1 MLSKRTLHFLSQ
13 LPRPFQESSA
23 RLCPSLSSLCKGA
36 ATVFLSNI
44 RILGSSGFLLSSS
57 DPQKSVKAGT
67 VSTCIAHPAVL
78 FVTILLKTLK
88 HSPAPGIN
96 PGSPGW
102 QARTVPAEPLWP
114 ALKQLLDPQR
124 EALSMSSAE
133 QKGLSDSGEEPR
145 GEAAAPHHGMGHPE
159 AAGEHALEPP
169 APTHA
174 SASAPSRP
182 APEAQLLPF
191 PQELAGRSAGGSS
204 PEGGED
210 SDREDGN
217 YCPPVKRERTSSLT
231 HFPPS
236 QSVSKNNVFMP
247 STFCESSA
255 GNSDSEPEEK
265 SSGFRLKPPTL
276 IHGQAPSAGLPS
288 QKPKEQQRSVL
299 RPAVLQ
305 APQPKALSQT
315 VPSSGT
321 NGVSVPADC
330 TGEATSA
337 SPDNPARRS
346 PSESADE
353 TQAPEEKEPQKNE
366 SSNTSEEENC
376 EKKEQFT
383 QQAFIFGQNLRDRV
397 KLINENSEVAD
408 MENAGHPGSETP
420 TATNYFLQYISS
432 SSENST
438 SSADAS
444 SNKFVFGQ
452 NMSERVLSPP
462 KLNEVGS
469 DANRETSAAE
479 SGSEP
484 TSQEATPE
492 KANNI
497 SESLAESAAAYTK
510 ATARKCL
517 LEKVEVIT
525 GEEAESNVL
534 QIQCKLFVF
543 DKTSQSWVERGRGL
557 LRLNDMASADD
568 GTLQSRLVM
577 RTQGSLRLILN
588 TKLWAQMQIDKAS
601 EKSVRI
607 TATDAEGQGVKVF
620 LVSASSKDTGQLYA
634 ALHHRILALRSRVEQ
649 ELEAKAP
656 APEPGVAPSNE
667 EDDSD
672 DDDDVLAPSGATG
685 GGAGDE
691 GDGQTTGST

>member
-1 MLSKRTLHFLSQ
+1 MADLANEGLAAGCGLLKAPAAFWPFFAA
-13 LPRPFQESSA
+13 LPERETD
-23 RLCPSLSSLCKGA
+23 RLCESPPPRSADIPPERFRQEKPAIAPPVFVFQKDKG
-36 ATVFLSNI
+36 
-44 RILGSSGFLLSSS
+44 
-57 DPQKSVKAGT
+57 QK
-67 VSTCIAHPAVL
+67 
-78 FVTILLKTLK
+78 
-88 HSPAPGIN
+88 
-96 PGSPGW
+96 
-102 QARTVPAEPLWP
+102 
-114 ALKQLLDPQR
+114 
-124 EALSMSSAE
+124 SSAE
-133 QKGLSDSGEEPR
+133 QKDLSDSGEEPR
-145 GEAAAPHHGMGHPE
+145 GEAEAPHHGTGHPE
-159 AAGEHALEPP
+159 SAGEHALEPP
-169 APTHA
+169 APA
-174 SASAPSRP
+174 SASAST
-182 APEAQLLPF
+182 PEAQLLPF
-191 PQELAGRSAGGSS
+191 PRELAGRPAGGSS

-231 HFPPS
+231 QFPPS

-247 STFCESSA
+247 STFCEPSA

-321 NGVSVPADC
+321 NGVSIPADC
-330 TGEATSA
+330 TGAVTAT

-346 PSESADE
+346 PSDE
-353 TQAPEEKEPQKNE
+353 VRALELT
-366 SSNTSEEENC
+366 
-376 EKKEQFT
+376 
-383 QQAFIFGQNLRDRV
+383 
-397 KLINENSEVAD
+397 NENTEVAD
-408 MENAGHPGSETP
+408 MENAGHPSSETP
-420 TATNYFLQYISS
+420 AATNYFLQYISS
-432 SSENST
+432 SLDNST
-438 SSADAS
+438 NSADTA

-462 KLNEVGS
+462 KLNEVSS
-469 DANRETSAAE
+469 DATRENAAAE
-479 SGSEP
+479 SGSESS
-484 TSQEATPE
+484 SQEATPE
-492 KANNI
+492 K
-497 SESLAESAAAYTK
+497 ESLAESAAAYTK

-543 DKTSQSWVERGRGL
+543 DKASQSWVERGRGL
-557 LRLNDMASADD
+557 LRLNDMASTDD

-601 EKSVRI
+601 EKSIRI
-607 TATDAEGQGVKVF
+607 TAMDTEDQGVKVF
-620 LVSASSKDTGQLYA
+620 LISASSKDTGQLYA

-649 ELEAKAP
+649 EQEAKMP
-656 APEPGVAPSNE
+656 APEPGAAPSNE
-667 EDDSD
+667 DDSD
-672 DDDDVLAPSGATG
+672 EDVLAPSGATG
-685 GGAGDE
+685 GGAGEE
-691 GDGQTTGST
+691 GEGQTAGST

>member
-1 MLSKRTLHFLSQ
+1 MADLANEEKPAIAPPVFV
-13 LPRPFQESSA
+13 FQKD
-23 RLCPSLSSLCKGA
+23 KG
-36 ATVFLSNI
+36 
-44 RILGSSGFLLSSS
+44 
-57 DPQKSVKAGT
+57 QKS
-67 VSTCIAHPAVL
+67 P
-78 FVTILLKTLK
+78 
-88 HSPAPGIN
+88 
-96 PGSPGW
+96 
-102 QARTVPAEPLWP
+102 
-114 ALKQLLDPQR
+114 
-124 EALSMSSAE
+124 AE
-133 QKGLSDSGEEPR
+133 QKDLSDSGEEPR
-145 GEAAAPHHGMGHPE
+145 GEAEAPHHGTGHPE
-159 AAGEHALEPP
+159 SAGEHALEPP
-169 APTHA
+169 APAGA
-174 SASAPSRP
+174 SASTPPPP
-182 APEAQLLPF
+182 APEAQLPPF
-191 PQELAGRSAGGSS
+191 PRELAGRSAGGSS

-231 HFPPS
+231 QFPPS

-247 STFCESSA
+247 SSFCEPSA
-255 GNSDSEPEEK
+255 GNSDSDPEER

-321 NGVSVPADC
+321 NGVSLPADC
-330 TGEATSA
+330 TGAVPAA
-337 SPDNPARRS
+337 SPDTVARRS
-346 PSESADE
+346 PSEAAD
-353 TQAPEEKEPQKNE
+353 EEKEPQKNE
-366 SSNTSEEENC
+366 SSNASEEEAC
-376 EKKEQFT
+376 EKKDPAT
-383 QQAFIFGQNLRDRV
+383 QQAFVFGQNLRDRV
-397 KLINENSEVAD
+397 KLINESVDEAD
-408 MENAGHPGSETP
+408 MENAGHPSADTP

-432 SSENST
+432 SLENST
-438 SSADAS
+438 NSADAS

-462 KLNEVGS
+462 KLNEVSS
-469 DANRETSAAE
+469 DANRENAAVE
-479 SGSEP
+479 SGSESS
-484 TSQEATPE
+484 SQEATPE
-492 KANNI
+492 K
-497 SESLAESAAAYTK
+497 ESLAESAAAYTK

-534 QIQCKLFVF
+534 QMQCKLFVF

-557 LRLNDMASADD
+557 LRLNDMASTDD

-601 EKSVRI
+601 EKSIRI
-607 TATDAEGQGVKVF
+607 TAMDTEDQGVKVF
-620 LVSASSKDTGQLYA
+620 LISASSKDTGQLYA

-649 ELEAKAP
+649 EQEAKMP
-656 APEPGVAPSNE
+656 APEPGAAPSNE

-672 DDDDVLAPSGATG
+672 DDDVLAPSGATAA
-685 GGAGDE
+685 GAGDE

>member
-1 MLSKRTLHFLSQ
+1 QADIAVLKKPAIAPPVFV
-13 LPRPFQESSA
+13 FQKD
-23 RLCPSLSSLCKGA
+23 KG
-36 ATVFLSNI
+36 
-44 RILGSSGFLLSSS
+44 
-57 DPQKSVKAGT
+57 QKS
-67 VSTCIAHPAVL
+67 P
-78 FVTILLKTLK
+78 
-88 HSPAPGIN
+88 
-96 PGSPGW
+96 
-102 QARTVPAEPLWP
+102 
-114 ALKQLLDPQR
+114 
-124 EALSMSSAE
+124 AE
-133 QKGLSDSGEEPR
+133 QKDLSDSGEEPR
-145 GEAAAPHHGMGHPE
+145 GEAEAPHHGTGHPE
-159 AAGEHALEPP
+159 SAGEHALEPP
-169 APTHA
+169 APAGA
-174 SASAPSRP
+174 SASTPPPP
-182 APEAQLLPF
+182 APEAQLPPF
-191 PQELAGRSAGGSS
+191 PRELAGRSAGGSS

-231 HFPPS
+231 QFPPS
-236 QSVSKNNVFMP
+236 QS
-247 STFCESSA
+247 
-255 GNSDSEPEEK
+255 EER

-321 NGVSVPADC
+321 NGVSLPADC
-330 TGEATSA
+330 TGAVPAA
-337 SPDNPARRS
+337 SPDTVARRS
-346 PSESADE
+346 PSEAADE
-353 TQAPEEKEPQKNE
+353 VCALEEKEPQKNE
-366 SSNTSEEENC
+366 SSNASEEEAC
-376 EKKEQFT
+376 EKKGPAT
-383 QQAFIFGQNLRDRV
+383 QQAFVFGQNLRDRV
-397 KLINENSEVAD
+397 KLINESVDEAD
-408 MENAGHPGSETP
+408 MENAGHPSADTP

-432 SSENST
+432 SLENST
-438 SSADAS
+438 NSADAS

-462 KLNEVGS
+462 KLNEVSS
-469 DANRETSAAE
+469 DANRENAAVE
-479 SGSEP
+479 SGSESS
-484 TSQEATPE
+484 SQEATPE
-492 KANNI
+492 K
-497 SESLAESAAAYTK
+497 ESLAESAAAYTK

-534 QIQCKLFVF
+534 QMQCKLFVF

-557 LRLNDMASADD
+557 LRLNDMASTDD

-601 EKSVRI
+601 EKSIRI
-607 TATDAEGQGVKVF
+607 TAMDTEDQGVKVF
-620 LVSASSKDTGQLYA
+620 LISASSKDTGQLYA

-649 ELEAKAP
+649 EQEAKMP
-656 APEPGVAPSNE
+656 VPEPGAAPSNE

-672 DDDDVLAPSGATG
+672 DDDVLAPSGATAA
-685 GGAGDE
+685 GAGDE

>member
-1 MLSKRTLHFLSQ
+1 MADLANEEKPAIAPPVFV
-13 LPRPFQESSA
+13 FQKD
-23 RLCPSLSSLCKGA
+23 KG
-36 ATVFLSNI
+36 
-44 RILGSSGFLLSSS
+44 
-57 DPQKSVKAGT
+57 QK
-67 VSTCIAHPAVL
+67 
-78 FVTILLKTLK
+78 
-88 HSPAPGIN
+88 
-96 PGSPGW
+96 
-102 QARTVPAEPLWP
+102 
-114 ALKQLLDPQR
+114 
-124 EALSMSSAE
+124 SSAE
-133 QKGLSDSGEEPR
+133 QKDLSDSGEEPR
-145 GEAAAPHHGMGHPE
+145 GEAEAPHHGTGHPE
-159 AAGEHALEPP
+159 SAGEHALELP
-169 APTHA
+169 APA
-174 SASAPSRP
+174 SASAST
-182 APEAQLLPF
+182 PEAQLLPF
-191 PQELAGRSAGGSS
+191 PRELAGRSAGGSS

-231 HFPPS
+231 QFPPS
-236 QSVSKNNVFMP
+236 QS
-247 STFCESSA
+247 
-255 GNSDSEPEEK
+255 EEK

-315 VPSSGT
+315 VPSTGT

-330 TGEATSA
+330 TGAVTLA

-346 PSESADE
+346 PSDE
-353 TQAPEEKEPQKNE
+353 VPALEEKESQKNE

-376 EKKEQFT
+376 EKKEQVA
-383 QQAFIFGQNLRDRV
+383 QQAFVFGQNLRDRV
-397 KLINENSEVAD
+397 KLINENTEVAD
-408 MENAGHPGSETP
+408 MENAGHPSSETP

-432 SSENST
+432 SLENST
-438 SSADAS
+438 NSADAACS
-444 SNKFVFGQ
+444 KFIFGQ

-462 KLNEVGS
+462 KLNEVSS
-469 DANRETSAAE
+469 DANRENIAAE
-479 SGSEP
+479 SGSESS
-484 TSQEATPE
+484 SQEATPE
-492 KANNI
+492 K
-497 SESLAESAAAYTK
+497 ESLAESAAAYTK

-557 LRLNDMASADD
+557 LRLNDMASTDD

-601 EKSVRI
+601 EKSIRI
-607 TATDAEGQGVKVF
+607 TAMDTEDQGVKVF
-620 LVSASSKDTGQLYA
+620 LISASSKDTGQLYA

-649 ELEAKAP
+649 EQEAKTP
-656 APEPGVAPSNE
+656 APEPGAAPSNE
-667 EDDSD
+667 DDS

-685 GGAGDE
+685 SGAGDE
-691 GDGQTTGST
+691 GDGQTAGST